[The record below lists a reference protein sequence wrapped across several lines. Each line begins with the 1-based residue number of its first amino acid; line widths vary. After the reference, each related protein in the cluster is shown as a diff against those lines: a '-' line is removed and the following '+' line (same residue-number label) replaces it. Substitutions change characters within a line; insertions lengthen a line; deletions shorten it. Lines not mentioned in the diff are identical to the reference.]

1 VTELDAMPTPLVAI
15 PAVHLAAGRVSGW
28 TDASHAVPDKYVAA
42 LSRAGARPVVLA
54 APDRSPAS
62 EILAPFDAL
71 VLIGGGDV
79 EAHRYGRQ
87 PHPAEYLEPARD
99 ELELSLAEEA
109 MRTGLPTLAI
119 CRGVQVLNVAFGGS
133 LHQHLPDVASLAEHG
148 QAPVGDAVDH
158 PVRVAPGTTLA
169 GICGRALDA
178 CNSQH
183 HQGIDRLG
191 GGLAAVGWSEDG
203 LIEAVEAV
211 PTSGDGG
218 RTPWVL
224 GVQWHPERTAAN
236 DPTQQALFDALV
248 DRARADQRRQ
258 G

>member
-1 VTELDAMPTPLVAI
+1 VPTPLVAV
-15 PAVHLAAGRVSGW
+15 PAYPLAAGRVSGW
-28 TDASHAVPDKYVAA
+28 TDASHAVPAQYVMA

-54 APDRSPAS
+54 APDPSPPS

-87 PHPAEYLEPARD
+87 PHPAEYLEPDRD
-99 ELELSLAEEA
+99 ELELSLAAEA

-119 CRGVQVLNVAFGGS
+119 CRGAQVLNVALGGS
-133 LHQHLPDVASLAEHG
+133 LHQHLPDVASMAEHG
-148 QAPVGDAVDH
+148 QAPVGSPVDH
-158 PVRVAPGTTLA
+158 PVRVAEGTTLA
-169 GICGRALDA
+169 SICGPAIDA

-191 GGLAAVGWSEDG
+191 TKLAAVGWSEDG
-203 LIEAVEAV
+203 LIEAVEAIG
-211 PTSGDGG
+211 PTSDDGG
-218 RTPWVL
+218 RPRWAL
-224 GVQWHPERTAAN
+224 GVQWHPERTAAT
-236 DPTQQALFDALV
+236 DPTQQALFDAVV
-248 DRARADQRRQ
+248 DRARLELGRQ

>member
-1 VTELDAMPTPLVAI
+1 VPTPLVAV
-15 PAVHLAAGRVSGW
+15 PAVQLAAGRVRGW
-28 TDASHAVPDKYVAA
+28 VDASHAVPNQYVAA
-42 LSRAGARPVVLA
+42 LCRAGARPVLLA
-54 APDRSPAS
+54 APDPAPAS

-71 VLIGGGDV
+71 LLIGGGDV
-79 EAHRYGRQ
+79 EAHRYGSQ
-87 PHPAEYLEPARD
+87 PHPAEYLEPDRD
-99 ELELSLAEEA
+99 ELELSLAQEA
-109 MRTGLPTLAI
+109 LRTGLPTLAI
-119 CRGVQVLNVAFGGS
+119 CRGAQVLNVALGGS

-169 GICGRALDA
+169 GICGPALDA

-183 HQGIDRLG
+183 HQGIDRTG

-203 LIEAVEAV
+203 LIEAIEADG
-211 PTSGDGG
+211 PISGDGG

-224 GVQWHPERTAAN
+224 GVQWHPERTAAH

-248 DRARADQRRQ
+248 DRARADQGRE

>member
-1 VTELDAMPTPLVAI
+1 MPTPLVAL
-15 PAVHLAAGRVSGW
+15 PAVPLAAGRVSGW

-42 LSRAGARPVVLA
+42 LFRAGARPVLLA
-54 APDRSPAS
+54 APHPAPAS
-62 EILAPFDAL
+62 EVLAPFDAL

-79 EAHRYGRQ
+79 EAHRYGSQ
-87 PHPAEYLEPARD
+87 PHPADYLEPARD
-99 ELELSLAEEA
+99 ELELALAKEA
-109 MRTGLPTLAI
+109 VRIGMPMLAV

-133 LHQHLPDVASLAEHG
+133 LHQHLPDMASLVEHG

-158 PVRVAPGTTLA
+158 TVRVAPGTTLA
-169 GICGRALDA
+169 GICGPALDA

-191 GGLAAVGWSEDG
+191 AGLAAVGWSEDG

-211 PTSGDGG
+211 GPGSADGG
-218 RTPWVL
+218 RSRWAL
-224 GVQWHPERTAAN
+224 GVQWHPERTAAR

-248 DRARADQRRQ
+248 DRARADLRRQ
-258 G
+258 A

>member
-1 VTELDAMPTPLVAI
+1 MSTPLVAV
-15 PAVHLAAGRVSGW
+15 PAVYLDAGRVSGW

-42 LSRAGARPVVLA
+42 LSRAGARPVLLP
-54 APDRSPAS
+54 APDPAPAS

-79 EAHRYGRQ
+79 EAHRYGGR
-87 PHPAEYLEPARD
+87 PHPAEYLEPSRD
-99 ELELSLAEEA
+99 ELELSLAKEA
-109 MRTGLPTLAI
+109 LRTGLPTLAI
-119 CRGVQVLNVAFGGS
+119 CRGVQVLNVAVGGS
-133 LHQHLPDVASLAEHG
+133 LHQHLPDMAWLTEHG

-169 GICGRALDA
+169 GICGPALDS

-191 GGLAAVGWSEDG
+191 AGLAAVGWSEDG
-203 LIEAVEAV
+203 LVEAVEAIG
-211 PTSGDGG
+211 PTGADGG
-218 RTPWVL
+218 RWRWAL
-224 GVQWHPERTAAN
+224 GVQWHPERTAAT

-248 DRARADQRRQ
+248 DRARADGSRH